1 MEELGD
7 LGHHRQA
14 AGSVPAGL
22 SINGRVLDVKK
33 GLGLTN
39 LFRVS
44 RIKLELEISNPG
56 FIFFGLPRVR
66 RRTSAPGRAGESQK
80 MYEKDGDGVKK
91 HKLFAWLTVLF
102 FLLTIITGYEKK

>member
-39 LFRVS
+39 LFQVS

-56 FIFFGLPRVR
+56 FIFFRAAARAAEDICARTR
-66 RRTSAPGRAGESQK
+66 RRVS
-80 MYEKDGDGVKK
+80 KDV
-91 HKLFAWLTVLF
+91 
-102 FLLTIITGYEKK
+102 